1 MTHNIQGENIVQ
13 WSLCKFLDGYLV
25 VPFLVVSSQPLPAFL
40 PKHGLSA
47 ASLETFLGMIFWRL
61 CAKQDLMMWDLD

>member
-25 VPFLVVSSQPLPAFL
+25 VPFLVFLLNHFQPFFQSMDYQLLLLKPFSYDFL
-40 PKHGLSA
+40 
-47 ASLETFLGMIFWRL
+47 EL